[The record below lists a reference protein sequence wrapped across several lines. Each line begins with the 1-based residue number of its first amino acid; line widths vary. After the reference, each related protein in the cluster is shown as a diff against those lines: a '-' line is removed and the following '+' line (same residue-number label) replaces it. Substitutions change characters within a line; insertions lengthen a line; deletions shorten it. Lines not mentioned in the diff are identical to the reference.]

1 MAIERRG
8 RRNRGRSMIGHLDQS
23 ATERGGKV
31 GRVEGRSETDSAAAG
46 KHGLEAGLRVLP
58 GGLWWGGGRSGRAM
72 VDNGL
77 AGWGSGE

>member
-1 MAIERRG
+1 
-8 RRNRGRSMIGHLDQS
+8 MIGHLDQS

-46 KHGLEAGLRVLP
+46 EHELEAGLRVLP
-58 GGLWWGGGRSGRAM
+58 GGLWWGAGRSGRAM

-77 AGWGSGE
+77 PGWGSGE